1 MAKWAHRGRKALNY
15 RDSINNLKGIG
26 SKTKERLE
34 NLGIYTIWDLL
45 NYKPLKYQDRR
56 NIIPS
61 DKFVT
66 GKQVLAS
73 GKIISKKLIR
83 ISKGRSMVDCK
94 IMDSVGIYYLKFF
107 NMPYLLKNI
116 DISSVYLIFGEIR
129 ITNGKK
135 TFINPEI
142 TKSGNDQLRGIIPV
156 YRCVKGIT
164 NNHLRRWVKET
175 LRSLNFE
182 DELIGEGIRN
192 KRKLCKDEFAYKN
205 IHFPENNKA
214 YQAARYKLF
223 YNEMLSYQIAILK
236 SREQISRKGI
246 DSGIIDI
253 DISPFIKSIGF
264 DLTKDQIKAIND
276 IEKDLISEKPMNRL
290 IQGDVGSGKTVVS
303 EAAIYKVVKSEG
315 QVAFM
320 VPTEVLSK
328 QHFINFKKVFDRFG
342 IKTAILTGST
352 GSKERK
358 EILDK
363 LKNGSIDIIVGTHAL
378 IQDDISFKKL
388 MLVITDEQHRFGVN
402 QRKNLVDKN
411 EAVNIIVMSATPI
424 PRTLA
429 STVFGDMDFS
439 IIKTKPEGRKEIITR
454 AVDNSKRELAY
465 KAVGKEVE
473 KGHQAFIIAS
483 AISENDFELEPA
495 EKLYREMKSRFKDN
509 RVALIHGKLALKE
522 KERIMQEFSIGNI
535 DILVSTVVIEVG
547 IDVPNATIMVIENA
561 ERYGLAQLHQLR
573 GRVGRSEIQSYC
585 YLVRYSNSENAISR
599 INAMVKFSDGF
610 EISEED
616 FRLRGPGDI
625 TGTIQ
630 HGIASNIISDM
641 YQYQDLAD
649 ICLKDAKDI
658 VDNDYKGIDK
668 EQLNL
673 YLSNIYG
680 DYSYII

>member
-1 MAKWAHRGRKALNY
+1 MNY
-15 RDSINNLKGIG
+15 SDSIEKLKGIG
-26 SKTKERLE
+26 SKKKEKLE
-34 NLGIYTIWDLL
+34 NLGIHTIWDLL
-45 NYKPLKYQDRR
+45 NYKPFKYQDRR
-56 NIIPS
+56 NIITS
-61 DKFVT
+61 DKFIM

-73 GKIISKKLIR
+73 GKVISKKLIR
-83 ISKGRSMVDCK
+83 ISKGRSMLDCK
-94 IMDSVGIYYLKFF
+94 IMDSGGIYYLRFF

-116 DISSVYLIFGEIR
+116 NISTDYLIFGEIR
-129 ITNGKK
+129 ISNGKK

-142 TKSGNDQLRGIIPV
+142 TKSENNQLRGIIPV

-164 NNHLRRWVKET
+164 NNDFRRWIKEA
-175 LRSLNFE
+175 LKNLNFE
-182 DELIGEGIRN
+182 NELIDESTRN
-192 KRKLCKDEFAYKN
+192 KRKLCKDEFAYKI
-205 IHFPENNKA
+205 IHFPENIKA

-236 SREQISRKGI
+236 SREQISKNGI
-246 DSGIIDI
+246 DSSIMDI

-303 EAAIYKVVKSEG
+303 QAAIYKVVKSGG

-328 QHFINFKKVFDRFG
+328 QHFINFKKEFDRFG
-342 IKTAILTGST
+342 IKTAILTGNT
-352 GSKERK
+352 GAKKRK
-358 EILDK
+358 ETLDK
-363 LKNGSIDIIVGTHAL
+363 LKDGSIDIIVGTHAL

-429 STVFGDMDFS
+429 STFFGDMDFS
-439 IIKTKPEGRKEIITR
+439 IIKTKPYGRKEIITR

-465 KAVGKEVE
+465 KAVAKEVE

-483 AISENDFELEPA
+483 AIDENDFELEPA
-495 EKLYREMKSRFKDN
+495 EKLYREMKARFKD
-509 RVALIHGKLALKE
+509 RKVALIHGKLAGKE

-630 HGIASNIISDM
+630 HGISSNIISDM

>member
-1 MAKWAHRGRKALNY
+1 MNY
-15 RDSINNLKGIG
+15 SDSIKKLKGIG
-26 SKTKERLE
+26 SKKKEKLE
-34 NLGIYTIWDLL
+34 NLGIHIIWDLL
-45 NYKPLKYQDRR
+45 NYKPFKYQDRR
-56 NIIPS
+56 NIITS
-61 DKFVT
+61 DKFII

-83 ISKGRSMVDCK
+83 ISKGRSMLDCK
-94 IMDSVGIYYLKFF
+94 IMDSMGIYYLRFF

-116 DISSVYLIFGEIR
+116 NISTDYLIFGEIR
-129 ITNGKK
+129 ISNGKK

-142 TKSGNDQLRGIIPV
+142 TKSENNQLRGIIPV

-164 NNHLRRWVKET
+164 NNDFRRWIKEAI
-175 LRSLNFE
+175 RNLNFE
-182 DELIGEGIRN
+182 NELIDESIRN

-236 SREQISRKGI
+236 SREQISKNGI
-246 DSGIIDI
+246 DSSIMDI

-264 DLTKDQIKAIND
+264 ELTKDQIKAIND

-303 EAAIYKVVKSEG
+303 QAAIYKVIKSGG

-328 QHFINFKKVFDRFG
+328 QHFINFKKAFDRFG
-342 IKTAILTGST
+342 IKTAILTSNT
-352 GSKERK
+352 GAKERK

-363 LKNGSIDIIVGTHAL
+363 LKDGSIDIIVGTHAL

-388 MLVITDEQHRFGVN
+388 KLVITDEQHRFGVN

-439 IIKTKPEGRKEIITR
+439 IIKTKPYGRKEIITR
-454 AVDNSKRELAY
+454 ALDNSKRELAY
-465 KAVGKEVE
+465 KAVNKEVQ

-483 AISENDFELEPA
+483 AIDENDFELEPA
-495 EKLYREMKSRFKDN
+495 EKLYREMKARFKD
-509 RVALIHGKLALKE
+509 RKVALIHGKLAGKE

-585 YLVRYSNSENAISR
+585 YLVRYSNSENSISR
-599 INAMVKFSDGF
+599 INAVVKFSDGF

-658 VDNDYKGIDK
+658 VDNDYNGIDK

>member
-1 MAKWAHRGRKALNY
+1 MNY
-15 RDSINNLKGIG
+15 SDSIKKLKGIG
-26 SKTKERLE
+26 SKKKEKLE

-45 NYKPLKYQDRR
+45 NYKPFKYQDRR

-61 DKFVT
+61 DKFIM

-83 ISKGRSMVDCK
+83 ISKGRSMLDCK
-94 IMDSVGIYYLKFF
+94 IMDSGGICYLRFF

-116 DISSVYLIFGEIR
+116 NVSTDYLIFGEIR

-142 TKSGNDQLRGIIPV
+142 TKSENDQLRGIIPV

-164 NNHLRRWVKET
+164 NKDLRRWVKET
-175 LRSLNFE
+175 LGNINFE
-182 DELIGEGIRN
+182 NELIDEGIRN

-236 SREQISRKGI
+236 SREQISRNGI
-246 DSGIIDI
+246 DSSIKDI

-264 DLTKDQIKAIND
+264 DLTKDQIKAIKD

-303 EAAIYKVVKSEG
+303 EVAIYKVVKSGG

-320 VPTEVLSK
+320 VPTEVLAK
-328 QHFINFKKVFDRFG
+328 QHFINFKKEFDRFG
-342 IKTAILTGST
+342 IKTTILTGST
-352 GSKERK
+352 GAKERK
-358 EILDK
+358 ETLDR
-363 LKNGSIDIIVGTHAL
+363 LKDGSIDIIVGTHAL

-411 EAVNIIVMSATPI
+411 DAVNIIVMSATPI

-439 IIKTKPEGRKEIITR
+439 IIKTKPKGRKEIITR
-454 AVDNSKRELAY
+454 SLDNSKRELAY
-465 KAVGKEVE
+465 KAVAKEVE

-483 AISENDFELEPA
+483 AIDENDFELEPA
-495 EKLYREMKSRFKDN
+495 EKLYREMKARFKDN
-509 RVALIHGKLALKE
+509 RVALIHGKLAGKE
-522 KERIMQEFSIGNI
+522 KEKIMQEFSIGNI

-585 YLVRYSNSENAISR
+585 YLVRYSDSENAISR

-625 TGTIQ
+625 TGTVQ

>member
-1 MAKWAHRGRKALNY
+1 MNY
-15 RDSINNLKGIG
+15 SDSIKKLKGIG
-26 SKTKERLE
+26 SKKKEKLE
-34 NLGIYTIWDLL
+34 NLGMHTIWDLL
-45 NYKPLKYQDRR
+45 NYKPFKYQDRR
-56 NIIPS
+56 NIITS
-61 DKFVT
+61 DKFIM

-83 ISKGRSMVDCK
+83 ISRGRSMLDCK
-94 IMDSVGIYYLKFF
+94 IMDSEGIYYLRFF

-116 DISSVYLIFGEIR
+116 NISTDYLIFGEIR

-142 TKSGNDQLRGIIPV
+142 TKSENNQLRGIIPV

-164 NNHLRRWVKET
+164 NNDLRRWVKET
-175 LRSLNFE
+175 LKNLNFE
-182 DELIGEGIRN
+182 NELIDESIRN

-205 IHFPENNKA
+205 IHFPENIKA

-236 SREQISRKGI
+236 SREQISKNGI
-246 DSGIIDI
+246 DSSIMDI

-264 DLTKDQIKAIND
+264 ELTKDQIKAIND

-303 EAAIYKVVKSEG
+303 QAAIYKVIKSGG

-328 QHFINFKKVFDRFG
+328 QHFINFKKEFDRFG
-342 IKTAILTGST
+342 IKTAILTGNT
-352 GSKERK
+352 GAKERK
-358 EILDK
+358 ETLDK
-363 LKNGSIDIIVGTHAL
+363 LKDGSIDIIVGTHAL

-411 EAVNIIVMSATPI
+411 ETVNIIVMSATPI

-439 IIKTKPEGRKEIITR
+439 IIKTKPYGRKEIITR

-465 KAVGKEVE
+465 KAVAKEVE

-495 EKLYREMKSRFKDN
+495 EKLYREMKARFKD
-509 RVALIHGKLALKE
+509 RKVALIHGKLAGKE

-585 YLVRYSNSENAISR
+585 YLVRYSNSENSISR
-599 INAMVKFSDGF
+599 INAMVKISDGF

>member
-1 MAKWAHRGRKALNY
+1 MNY
-15 RDSINNLKGIG
+15 SDSIEKLKGIG
-26 SKTKERLE
+26 SKKKEKLE
-34 NLGIYTIWDLL
+34 NLGIRTIWDLL
-45 NYKPLKYQDRR
+45 NYKPFKYQDRR
-56 NIIPS
+56 NIITS
-61 DKFVT
+61 DKFIV

-83 ISKGRSMVDCK
+83 ISKGRSMLDCK
-94 IMDSVGIYYLKFF
+94 IMDSGGIYYLRFF

-116 DISSVYLIFGEIR
+116 NISTDYLIFGEIR

-142 TKSGNDQLRGIIPV
+142 TKSENNQLRGIIPV

-164 NNHLRRWVKET
+164 NNDFRSWVKET
-175 LRSLNFE
+175 LRNLNFE
-182 DELIGEGIRN
+182 NELIDEGIRN

-236 SREQISRKGI
+236 SREQISRSGI
-246 DSGIIDI
+246 DSSIRDI

-264 DLTKDQIKAIND
+264 DLTKDQIKAIKD

-303 EAAIYKVVKSEG
+303 EAAIYKVVKSGG

-320 VPTEVLSK
+320 VPTEVLAK
-328 QHFINFKKVFDRFG
+328 QHFINFKKTFDRIG

-352 GSKERK
+352 GANERK
-358 EILDK
+358 ETLDR
-363 LKNGSIDIIVGTHAL
+363 LKDGSIDIIVGTHAL

-411 EAVNIIVMSATPI
+411 DAVNIIVMSATPI

-439 IIKTKPEGRKEIITR
+439 IIKTKPKGRKEIITR
-454 AVDNSKRELAY
+454 ALDNSKRELAY
-465 KAVGKEVE
+465 KAVAKEVE

-483 AISENDFELEPA
+483 AIDENDFELEPA
-495 EKLYREMKSRFKDN
+495 EKLYREMKARFKDN
-509 RVALIHGKLALKE
+509 RVALIHGKLAGKE
-522 KERIMQEFSIGNI
+522 KEKIMQEFSIGNI

-585 YLVRYSNSENAISR
+585 YLIRYSDSENAISR

-625 TGTIQ
+625 TGTVQ
-630 HGIASNIISDM
+630 HGITSNIISDM

-658 VDNDYKGIDK
+658 VENDYKGIDK

>member
-15 RDSINNLKGIG
+15 SDSIENLKGIG
-26 SKTKERLE
+26 SKKKEKLE

-45 NYKPLKYQDRR
+45 NYKPFKYQDRR

-61 DKFVT
+61 DKFIM

-83 ISKGRSMVDCK
+83 ISKRRSMLDCK
-94 IMDSVGIYYLKFF
+94 IMDSGGIYYLRFF

-116 DISSVYLIFGEIR
+116 NISTDYLIFGEIR

-142 TKSGNDQLRGIIPV
+142 TKLENDQLRGIIPV

-164 NNHLRRWVKET
+164 NNDFRRWVKET
-175 LRSLNFE
+175 LRNLNFE
-182 DELIGEGIRN
+182 NELIDEGIRN

-236 SREQISRKGI
+236 SREQISRSGI
-246 DSGIIDI
+246 DSSIRDI

-264 DLTKDQIKAIND
+264 DLTKDQIKAIKD

-303 EAAIYKVVKSEG
+303 LAAIYKVVKSGG

-320 VPTEVLSK
+320 VPTEVLAK
-328 QHFINFKKVFDRFG
+328 QHFINFKKAFDRFG
-342 IKTAILTGST
+342 IKTAILTGNT
-352 GSKERK
+352 GAKERK
-358 EILDK
+358 ETLDR
-363 LKNGSIDIIVGTHAL
+363 LKDGSIDIIVGTHAL

-411 EAVNIIVMSATPI
+411 DAVNIIVMSATPI

-439 IIKTKPEGRKEIITR
+439 IIKTKPKGRKEIITR
-454 AVDNSKRELAY
+454 ALDNSKRELAY
-465 KAVGKEVE
+465 KAVAKEVE
-473 KGHQAFIIAS
+473 KGHQTFIIAS
-483 AISENDFELEPA
+483 AIDENDFELEPA
-495 EKLYREMKSRFKDN
+495 EKLYREMKARFKDN
-509 RVALIHGKLALKE
+509 RVALIHGKLAGKE
-522 KERIMQEFSIGNI
+522 KEKIMQEFSIGNI

-585 YLVRYSNSENAISR
+585 YLIRYSDSENAISR

-625 TGTIQ
+625 TGTVQ

-658 VDNDYKGIDK
+658 VENDYKGIDK

>member
-1 MAKWAHRGRKALNY
+1 MNY
-15 RDSINNLKGIG
+15 SDSIEKLKGIG
-26 SKTKERLE
+26 SKKKEKLE
-34 NLGIYTIWDLL
+34 NLGIHTIWDLL
-45 NYKPLKYQDRR
+45 NYKPFKYQDRR
-56 NIIPS
+56 NIITS
-61 DKFVT
+61 DKFIM

-94 IMDSVGIYYLKFF
+94 IMDSEGIYYLRFF

-116 DISSVYLIFGEIR
+116 NISTDYLIFGEIR

-142 TKSGNDQLRGIIPV
+142 TKSENNQLRGIIPV
-156 YRCVKGIT
+156 YRCIKGIT
-164 NNHLRRWVKET
+164 NNDFRRWIKEAI
-175 LRSLNFE
+175 RNLNFE
-182 DELIGEGIRN
+182 NELIDESIRN

-205 IHFPENNKA
+205 IHFPENIKA

-236 SREQISRKGI
+236 SREQISKNGI
-246 DSGIIDI
+246 DSSIMDI

-264 DLTKDQIKAIND
+264 ELTKDQIKAIND

-303 EAAIYKVVKSEG
+303 QAAIYKVVKSGG

-328 QHFINFKKVFDRFG
+328 QHFINFKKEFDRFG
-342 IKTAILTGST
+342 IKTAILTGNT
-352 GSKERK
+352 GAKERK
-358 EILDK
+358 ETLDK
-363 LKNGSIDIIVGTHAL
+363 LKDGTIDIIVGTHAL

-439 IIKTKPEGRKEIITR
+439 IIKTKPYGRKEIITR
-454 AVDNSKRELAY
+454 ALDNSKRELAY
-465 KAVGKEVE
+465 KAVAKEVE

-483 AISENDFELEPA
+483 AIDENDFGLEPA
-495 EKLYREMKSRFKDN
+495 EKLYREMKARFKD
-509 RVALIHGKLALKE
+509 RKVALIHGKLAGKE

-658 VDNDYKGIDK
+658 VDNDYKCIDK

-680 DYSYII
+680 DYRYII

>member
-1 MAKWAHRGRKALNY
+1 MNY
-15 RDSINNLKGIG
+15 SDSIEKLKGIG
-26 SKTKERLE
+26 SKKKEKLE
-34 NLGIYTIWDLL
+34 NLGIRTIWDLL
-45 NYKPLKYQDRR
+45 NYKPFKYQDRR
-56 NIIPS
+56 NIITS
-61 DKFVT
+61 DKFIV

-83 ISKGRSMVDCK
+83 ISKGRSMLDCK
-94 IMDSVGIYYLKFF
+94 IMDSGGIYYLRFF

-116 DISSVYLIFGEIR
+116 NISTDYLIFGEIR

-142 TKSGNDQLRGIIPV
+142 TKSENNQLRGIIPV

-164 NNHLRRWVKET
+164 NNDFRSWVKET
-175 LRSLNFE
+175 LRNLNFE
-182 DELIGEGIRN
+182 NELIDEGIRN

-236 SREQISRKGI
+236 SREQISRSGI
-246 DSGIIDI
+246 DSSIRDI

-264 DLTKDQIKAIND
+264 DLTKDQIKAIKD

-290 IQGDVGSGKTVVS
+290 IRGDVGSGKTVVS
-303 EAAIYKVVKSEG
+303 EAAIYKVVKSGG

-320 VPTEVLSK
+320 VPTEVLAK
-328 QHFINFKKVFDRFG
+328 QHFINFKKTFDRIG

-352 GSKERK
+352 GANERK
-358 EILDK
+358 ETLDR
-363 LKNGSIDIIVGTHAL
+363 LKDGSIDIIVGTHAL

-411 EAVNIIVMSATPI
+411 DAVNIIVMSATPI

-439 IIKTKPEGRKEIITR
+439 IIKTKPKGRKEIITR
-454 AVDNSKRELAY
+454 ALDNSKRELAY
-465 KAVGKEVE
+465 KAVAKEVE

-483 AISENDFELEPA
+483 AIDENDFELEPA
-495 EKLYREMKSRFKDN
+495 EKLYREMKARFKDN
-509 RVALIHGKLALKE
+509 RVALIHGKLAGKE
-522 KERIMQEFSIGNI
+522 KEKIMQEFSIGNI

-585 YLVRYSNSENAISR
+585 YLIRYSDSENAISR

-625 TGTIQ
+625 TGTVQ
-630 HGIASNIISDM
+630 HGITSNIISDM

-658 VDNDYKGIDK
+658 VENDYKGIDK